1 MSFSMPDI
9 VKEKIKILIVMAVI
23 FLAVGI
29 SSVVLKLPDPEPLRI
44 DSQPVKTLE
53 GKGGLPALH
62 DAMAAD
68 STLAE
73 MVKKLDEVPAPELFI
88 NQAVI
93 DLNIVNILFRWSG
106 ADKAQENEYG
116 PYIDARVVSFL
127 KTIGSIPQ
135 TTVPGTEIEMV
146 EAGSLNQIWFKV
158 FDHFRTRLLV
168 LTSGKNVYGGMAK
181 YDLATDKIEVS
192 GPISPDFIQA
202 FEEALKT
209 SDNSG
214 EAMRSLLDFIDAT
227 KGFSALNDAEQDLIM
242 SLESGQPQAAPAPAP
257 DTPPAAPETAPEGTL
272 PSAP

>member
-88 NQAVI
+88 NQAVF

-242 SLESGQPQAAPAPAP
+242 SLESGQPQAAPAP